1 MNNIIIY
8 MFVNNDYIVLL
19 KKVKIKNN
27 FYKKIGQKCKWF
39 TIIFTSIFI

>member
-19 KKVKIKNN
+19 QKVKLKNN
-27 FYKKIGQKCKWF
+27 FYKKNRTKM
-39 TIIFTSIFI
+39 